1 MASMEERLKVLKMVQ
16 EGKLSADQASE
27 LLSMLEEPRP
37 STKSPIAPPVPP
49 APGRSKFLRVRVTDS
64 DSGRVRVNVRLPV
77 SMVNAGLKMG
87 MRFTP
92 EVEGLNMEDLAQFIA
107 SGEVGQIVDVMDEVD
122 GEHVEV
128 FIE

>member
-27 LLSMLEEPRP
+27 LLSMLDAP
-37 STKSPIAPPVPP
+37 STKAPVAPLMPP
-49 APGRSKFLRVRVTDS
+49 APGRGKFLRVRVTDS
-64 DSGRVRVNVRLPV
+64 TNGRVRVNVRLPV
-77 SMVNAGLKMG
+77 SMVNAGMKMG

-92 EVEGLNMEDLAQFIA
+92 EVEGLNIEDLAQFIA